1 MKYYASSMFL
11 AVLLGGQHYNLVEA
25 VKLRQSTMIA
35 EEASVLAEIEASTE
49 VSANLSTEVDQ
60 SFPWTATHDC
70 NWVHRRLR
78 DKDYLTYDQQVAQ
91 QITLGTKWVD
101 PTMPVN
107 DAI

>member
-1 MKYYASSMFL
+1 
-11 AVLLGGQHYNLVEA
+11 VLLGGQQYNFVEA

-35 EEASVLAEIEASTE
+35 EEAAGLAEIETKTE
-49 VSANLSTEVDQ
+49 VSADLSTEVDQ

-78 DKDYLTYDQQVAQ
+78 DKGYLTYDQQVAQ

>member
-35 EEASVLAEIEASTE
+35 EETSALAEIEASTE
-49 VSANLSTEVDQ
+49 VTADLSTEVNQ